1 MRRLVLGLIC
11 LLLITSP
18 ALALPSIT
26 KDGKRVSIAA
36 HLPKDKKAVVFFH
49 AYWSD
54 LSGRYLANLKRL
66 EKSDP
71 SLVVLMVD
79 IKTLNS
85 PVAKQYNVKSVPYFQ
100 IYDAKGELEKEG
112 AAALNEVSTLLK
124 E

>member
-1 MRRLVLGLIC
+1 M
-11 LLLITSP
+11 SP

-36 HLPKDKKAVVFFH
+36 HLPKDKKAIVFFH

-54 LSGRYLANLKRL
+54 LSGRYLASLKRL

-85 PVAKQYNVKSVPYFQ
+85 PVAKQYGVKSVPAFQ